1 MKSLIILAGGCGTR
15 LQPIT
20 QTYHKS
26 LVPIHGKPNIE
37 NTIEVFSKE
46 VYKIIVVTDTVDYD
60 LFKYLKEKY
69 NGLVEVV
76 KNDEG
81 RKTNTI
87 TSLYQGLSYI
97 VDSDNTSD
105 MVMITEGDMNFIRPR
120 FDLINEEESF
130 YHLTERENEWC
141 VKSDTNSHVSDL
153 VINCP
158 GLNWCMSGLCG
169 FNFYDTLQLYSLI
182 RKFIDLNIKSIYW
195 EQALFTRLDLFS
207 QIKVYHC
214 NKFSQEYD
222 TPEELRNLIGD
233 EEFNKILKE
242 CVPL

>member
-26 LVPIHGKPNIE
+26 LVLIHGKPNIE

-46 VYKIIVVTDTVDYD
+46 VHKIIIVTDTIDYD

-69 NGLVEVV
+69 SGLVEVV

-87 TSLYQGLSYI
+87 TSLYCGLDYI
-97 VDSDNTSD
+97 LEHDDIID
-105 MVMITEGDMNFIRPR
+105 MVMITEGDMNFISPR
-120 FDLINEEESF
+120 FDLINENESF

-141 VKSDTNSHVSDL
+141 VESDMSSYVSGL
-153 VINCP
+153 IINRP

-169 FNFYDTLQLYSLI
+169 FNFYDTFKLYSLI
-182 RKFIDLNIKSIYW
+182 KEFIELNIKSIYW
-195 EQALFTRLDLFS
+195 EQALFTRLDLFNK
-207 QIKVYHC
+207 IKAYHC
-214 NKFSQEYD
+214 DKFSQEYD

-233 EEFNKILKE
+233 EEFSKILKE